1 MVINLLK
8 LGMPR
13 HLCGHAVNYLIL
25 NYKIIILYFVLIVAF
40 YLNYAR
46 ALICFYN
53 WPQKSSHL
61 QEIFRLLALFTCIIH
76 STELYNCMKI
86 NSINKKKTDQW
97 KKSLITIARA
107 LCLKAGDWMF
117 EKLPKS
123 GRSPAILGDMEGLY
137 SCRSCTNERYSSNY
151 TPDSPIF
158 G

>member
-1 MVINLLK
+1 
-8 LGMPR
+8 MPR

-53 WPQKSSHL
+53 RPQKSSHL
-61 QEIFRLLALFTCIIH
+61 QEIFRLLALFTFH
-76 STELYNCMKI
+76 STELYNCIKI
-86 NSINKKKTDQW
+86 NSIKPKKLINGE

-117 EKLPKS
+117 EK
-123 GRSPAILGDMEGLY
+123 
-137 SCRSCTNERYSSNY
+137 
-151 TPDSPIF
+151 
-158 G
+158 